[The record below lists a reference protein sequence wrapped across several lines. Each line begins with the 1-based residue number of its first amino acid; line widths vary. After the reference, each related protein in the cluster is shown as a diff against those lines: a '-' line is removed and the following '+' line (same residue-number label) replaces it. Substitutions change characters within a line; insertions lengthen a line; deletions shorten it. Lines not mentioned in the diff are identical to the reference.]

1 MTEDPHD
8 PHDRA
13 FFEQMR
19 GCRDNYRKLADA
31 IHQIVGLQPS
41 CLDIGAGIGLQTAR
55 LMEIGWRS
63 VIGAEHSE
71 VARQMR
77 EPGVTMVPFD
87 LTEIA
92 RNPQVAAC
100 VICTETAEH
109 IPAEHADTIATVV
122 TQHATD
128 VIVWSAAVPGQE
140 WPGHVNLQPPSY
152 WLGKLQARGWVVDE
166 ARSWALRDQMIQ
178 TRAQHWAAADN
189 FHVLVPTSQ
198 YKPLHF
204 SVTSTALNAQRYVE
218 RCMRSVLH
226 QSYEHWDHYVVDAAS
241 GDQTLKVARAFA
253 KSSPRQFHVS
263 ANKILRRSALENA
276 YNIWKDLPDD
286 EVIVWLDGDDWLAGD
301 RAFEVLARTYASPA
315 EPWVTYGQFMQPNG
329 EVSMANAY
337 LPGSD
342 VRSERWRATHLKTFR
357 AGLVKQIDPKD
368 LLRPDGKWMDLAI
381 DRPVMYP
388 LLELAGPHAVF
399 IPNILYVYNTAASW
413 ESNHTP
419 AERELE
425 IAEAERVRA
434 MPRYAQLT
442 KRPW

>member
-1 MTEDPHD
+1 VVTED

-19 GCRDNYRKLADA
+19 GCKDNYRKLADC
-31 IHQIVGLQPS
+31 IHQIIGPQPS
-41 CLDIGAGIGLQTAR
+41 CLDVGCGIGLQTAR
-55 LMEIGWRS
+55 LMELGWRS
-63 VIGAEHSE
+63 VVGAEHSHLALE
-71 VARQMR
+71 MR
-77 EPGVTMVPFD
+77 EPGVTMLLFD
-87 LTEIA
+87 LTKVS
-92 RNPQVAAC
+92 PSFPGKSAC

-109 IPAEHADTIATVV
+109 IPAEHADAIV
-122 TQHATD
+122 TNVSQSASD

-140 WPGHVNLQPPSY
+140 WPGHIHLQPPGY
-152 WLGKLQARGWVVDE
+152 WLEKFSERGWVVDE
-166 ARSWALRDQMIQ
+166 PRTRSLQDLMIQ
-178 TRAQHWAAADN
+178 TRAQHWAAASN
-189 FHVLVPTSQ
+189 FHVLIPKEKL
-198 YKPLHF
+198 KPLHF
-204 SVTSTALNAQRYVE
+204 SVTSTVLNAAPYVD
-218 RCMRSVLH
+218 RCMQSVLH
-226 QSYEHWDHYVVDAAS
+226 QTYGNWDHYVVDAAS

-253 KSSPRQFHVS
+253 KHCPKQFHVTT
-263 ANKILRRSALENA
+263 NKILRRSALENA
-276 YNIWKDLPDD
+276 YHIWKDLPDD
-286 EVIVWLDGDDWLAGD
+286 DVIVWLDGDDWLAGD
-301 RAFEVLARTYASPA
+301 RAFEVLARVYASPQ

-329 EVSMANAY
+329 EVSMADAY
-337 LPGSD
+337 PPGCD

-388 LLELAGPHAVF
+388 LLEMAGPHAVF

-419 AERELE
+419 AEREQE

-434 MPRYAQLT
+434 MPRYPRLT